1 MRQRQA
7 TYPRE
12 KEEENLPRDEKE
24 KKRQLLFIHLQVF
37 VTKLVCER
45 EQNSERVN
53 EAGEKKK
60 KRARGH

>member
-1 MRQRQA
+1 M
-7 TYPRE
+7 
-12 KEEENLPRDEKE
+12 LLLHLLRDEKE
-24 KKRQLLFIHLQVF
+24 EKRQLLFIHLQVF
-37 VTKLVCER
+37 VTKLVSER